1 MVLVVILFSALSF
14 EEVIWNVSVV
24 LLQCCLVCWTLSVNL
39 EVSSFVVKFSV
50 ITRLSSLEGAGIQI
64 FLFIMFYKLCLILP
78 TLF

>member
-1 MVLVVILFSALSF
+1 VVLVVILFSALSF

-24 LLQCCLVCWTLSVNL
+24 LLQCCLVCWTLSANL
-39 EVSSFVVKFSV
+39 EVSSFFVKFSV

-64 FLFIMFYKLCLILP
+64 FLFIMFYEFRFILP